1 MEQKK
6 LELHDEA
13 FQRELFGNFD
23 KNIKMIEEQFG
34 IHVVLRDGNVVLI
47 GDKTQVENAERLM
60 HDLFKLVQK
69 GEKLSPQT
77 IYYSMDLVSTKS
89 EEKLSDLYF
98 ILGIEPSELGS
109 DQALNIAIR
118 RLESLKKQVG
128 IDVLLKAMNILTG
141 T

>member
-1 MEQKK
+1 MLEQKK

-23 KNIKMIEEQFG
+23 KNIKMIEEQFS

-89 EEKLSDLYF
+89 E
-98 ILGIEPSELGS
+98 
-109 DQALNIAIR
+109 
-118 RLESLKKQVG
+118 
-128 IDVLLKAMNILTG
+128 
-141 T
+141 